1 MDRFQEEDFSLILI
15 VGMTGMFVL
24 AVSIILFVLI
34 YKRKIVE
41 GQLAHQ
47 QDLIQ
52 TAVAIQEEERKR
64 FAADLHDEIGGG
76 ISTILLSVSGLENHF
91 EFSVKEKIITK
102 INEIRQQL
110 NELLQGVRE
119 ISYDITP
126 HALETYGLV
135 AILSDLCYQIQES
148 GQLDVC
154 FTCKGEE
161 ERLDFSKELAIYR
174 ICKELFSNTIK
185 HANASQID
193 VLLRYNND
201 VFILNYK
208 DNGAGF
214 DVDTIHEGSG
224 MRNMVNRSKILG
236 ARFNIKSTKPHGI
249 NACLTLKL

>member
-1 MDRFQEEDFSLILI
+1 MDRFQAEDFSLILI

-91 EFSVKEKIITK
+91 ESPVREKITTK
-102 INEIRQQL
+102 INGIRQQL
-110 NELLQGVRE
+110 NELLHGVRE

-126 HALETYGLV
+126 YALEAYGLV
-135 AILSDLCYQIQES
+135 ATLSDLCYQIQES
-148 GQLDVC
+148 GQLIVC
-154 FTCKGEE
+154 FQCEGEE
-161 ERLDFSKELAIYR
+161 ERIDFSKELAIYR
-174 ICKELFSNTIK
+174 ICKELLSNTIK
-185 HANASQID
+185 HANGSQID
-193 VLLRYNND
+193 VLIKYDNN

-208 DNGAGF
+208 DNGDGF
-214 DVDTIHEGSG
+214 VYDTINKGSG
-224 MRNMVNRSKILG
+224 MKNMMNRSKILG
-236 ARFNIKSTKPHGI
+236 ATFNIKTTKPQGMEASLI
-249 NACLTLKL
+249 LKL